1 MNDDLNTIAKW
12 VYNSYNGEY
21 KTIRQASEEV
31 GRSTRTLK
39 RWKAAGKVAAPSHYV
54 ELGTHK
60 VNLYSESD
68 LKELHQYAG
77 VVRPGRP
84 RSVSCGA

>member
-1 MNDDLNTIAKW
+1 MTKDLNTITKW
-12 VYNSYNGEY
+12 VNEAYNGEY
-21 KTIRQASEEV
+21 KTISQASEEV

-39 RWKAAGKVAAPSHYV
+39 RWKAAGKVEAPSHYV
-54 ELGTHK
+54 ELGDHK

-68 LKELHQYAG
+68 LEELHQYAG

-84 RSVSCGA
+84 RSVPCGG